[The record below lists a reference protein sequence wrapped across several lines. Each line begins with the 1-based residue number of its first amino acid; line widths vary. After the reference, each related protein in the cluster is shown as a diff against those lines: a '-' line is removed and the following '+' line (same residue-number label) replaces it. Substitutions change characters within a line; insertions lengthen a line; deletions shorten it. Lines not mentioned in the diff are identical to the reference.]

1 MCKISINIWQHIR
14 SWSMI
19 KRMVIRSNPWKIKET
34 KKRKLTTLNESK
46 VHIVTFWLCRNPF
59 LKLTVFKATF
69 VDIDGDDQILFYQF
83 YYYLPFSLKTMP
95 VVVPKK
101 TFNDDVG
108 LQKDIL
114 RFFYFK
120 LGKFLEADASQR
132 FS

>member
-19 KRMVIRSNPWKIKET
+19 KRMVIRSNPWKMKDT

>member
-69 VDIDGDDQILFYQF
+69 VDIDRDDQILFYQF